1 MVANVLV
8 VEEMEEFGSL
18 IRNALEETGRYQVSL
33 AMNADEAIEL
43 GDRENIHLL
52 IIDFDLSEAD
62 APACIQRIQSTNPDM
77 AIIAIPPNNDPHDPA
92 LSNLPIR
99 GMLTKPFYLPELN
112 EIVSAAIDLP
122 TQPVATEQIQESLP
136 QEAPFIEVMDT
147 PAPWADDADR
157 TTQYLA
163 RICDETSAEAVILLH
178 HGRQWAQTGGIT
190 ADQAQGLAEKIAEIG
205 VGSGARGAITT
216 LTRLPGTQRDCI
228 LYANGLMPN
237 WILALIYP
245 SGTSFGII
253 RRQAR
258 HAADRLKYTDLSG
271 HEEELPPIKVS
282 APDTAP
288 ISTRAEEDI
297 SFDEIFDAEPEARE
311 MPFFDD
317 LDLPPTKKST
327 PDTAPISTRAEEDIS
342 FDEIFDAEPETQEMP
357 FFEDLDLPSI
367 KKSAPDTAP
376 VSARDEEETSF
387 DEIFDAEPEAQE
399 MPFFDDLDLPPPE
412 PDEAPTE
419 IEEHRIEE
427 ADTVAAIPGDWVP
440 DKPKPESHLPF
451 LDEDAFPDSDSTPDA
466 QEPIPLPDAEYYLPV
481 TAVLVPRFPEHRLT
495 GALAENLQQWVIRL
509 CLAWDWRADEVS
521 IEPDYLCLTMSI
533 SQETAPSNAVFRL
546 RDDLSQRILSAF
558 PEFVDD
564 LPSRRFWARS
574 YLLITGGSPPTER
587 LHAFVEATRKAQGI
601 EI

>member
-297 SFDEIFDAEPEARE
+297 SFDEIFDAEPE
-311 MPFFDD
+311 
-317 LDLPPTKKST
+317 
-327 PDTAPISTRAEEDIS
+327 
-342 FDEIFDAEPETQEMP
+342 TQEMP

>member
-297 SFDEIFDAEPEARE
+297 SFE
-311 MPFFDD
+311 
-317 LDLPPTKKST
+317 
-327 PDTAPISTRAEEDIS
+327 
-342 FDEIFDAEPETQEMP
+342 EIFDAEPETQEMP

-412 PDEAPTE
+412 PDEAPAE

-601 EI
+601 KI